1 VLVLLVL
8 FGSVVA
14 MLMPILTVLVAIA
27 FGLSTDYQAFLISRI
42 QEEWRAHHDNALA
55 VHDGISRVSGII
67 TGAAIIMIAVF
78 GSFVLGGLQ
87 LLQEFGVAFAV
98 AVALDAFLIRF
109 ALVPALMYILGDR
122 NWALPSWLGWL
133 PWMSI
138 EAAETSGTGTVQT
151 WHQVQR

>member
-1 VLVLLVL
+1 ME
-8 FGSVVA
+8 S
-14 MLMPILTVLVAIA
+14 AI
-27 FGLSTDYQAFLISRI
+27 F
-42 QEEWRAHHDNALA
+42 
-55 VHDGISRVSGII
+55 SGII

-133 PWMSI
+133 PRMNRDRDNRD
-138 EAAETSGTGTVQT
+138 TVE
-151 WHQVQR
+151 RPGAR